1 MSQVTPHFVLTL
13 GGLTSNTDRAVGGPV
28 AVNVTRSMGGGADAL
43 TVELAQRRGVQPG
56 DDAGAELGFDG
67 STEKVFTG
75 RVVEVAPTLTGVRVL
90 ALGRM
95 DALLRLRVA
104 RSWEDRSV
112 GAIVRDLADAAG
124 VDVGRVD
131 DGPTLPRF
139 VVDAQSNAAAH
150 VRALAE
156 RLGFELYTDRSGK
169 LMFRALG
176 AAAGLDSAGLGG
188 LAAAA
193 ASAASV
199 ASAAVGSLLGGASS
213 GTGYEAG
220 KHLIQATAWQRSA
233 GVAAVNIG
241 GAGPASSHGNQSSWW
256 LSTGDDPHQGSAG
269 SGHPMLMRMDAAA
282 RTKDLA
288 DRFASGTLVSA
299 QRGTRTLR
307 LRTLGRAAL
316 ELGDTVQVGAAEDDA
331 INASGYVRTL
341 VHRCTAST
349 GFVTD
354 IGVEVA
360 A

>member
-1 MSQVTPHFVLTL
+1 MGQLTPHFVLTL
-13 GGLTSNTDRAVGGPV
+13 GSLSSNSERAVGGPV
-28 AVNVTRSMGGGADAL
+28 RVDVTRSMGGGADAL
-43 TVELAQRRGVQPG
+43 RVDLVQRRDVQAG
-56 DDAGAELGFDG
+56 DDASVELGFDG
-67 STEKVFTG
+67 ETETVFTG

-124 VDVGRVD
+124 LDVGRVD

-139 VVDAQSNAAAH
+139 AVDAQSNAATH

-176 AAAGLDSAGLGG
+176 PATGLDSAGLGG
-188 LAAAA
+188 LAAG
-193 ASAASV
+193 AASV
-199 ASAAVGSLLGGASS
+199 ASAAGSAVSGLLGGASG

-220 KHLIQATAWQRSA
+220 KHLIHATALQRSA
-233 GVAAVNIG
+233 GVAAMTIG
-241 GAGPASSHGNQSSWW
+241 GAGPASSHGDQSSWW
-256 LSTGDDPHQGSAG
+256 LSTGDDAHKGSAG
-269 SGHPMLMRMDAAA
+269 SGEPLLIRMDAAA

-288 DRFASGTLVSA
+288 NRFAAGTLVSA
-299 QRGTRTLR
+299 QRGTRVLR

-316 ELGDTVQVGAAEDDA
+316 ELGDTVQVAGAEDEA

-341 VHRCTAST
+341 VHRCAAST

>member
-1 MSQVTPHFVLTL
+1 MSSVTPHFLLTL
-13 GGLTSNTDRAVGGPV
+13 GGLTSRHDRAVGGPV
-28 AVNVTRSMGGGADAL
+28 HIHVARAMGGGADAL
-43 TVELAQRRGVQPG
+43 TVQLAQRRGVQPG
-56 DDAGAELGFDG
+56 DDASAELGFDG

-75 RVVEVAPTLTGVRVL
+75 RVVEVAATLTGVRVL

-104 RSWEDRSV
+104 RSYEDRSV

-124 VDVGRVD
+124 LEAGTVD

-139 VVDAQSNAAAH
+139 AVDAQNNAATH

-156 RLGFELYTDRSGK
+156 RLGFELYTDRGGK

-188 LAAAA
+188 LAGAATA
-193 ASAASV
+193 TTA
-199 ASAAVGSLLGGASS
+199 GLLGGAAS

-220 KHLIQATAWQRSA
+220 KHLLQASA
-233 GVAAVNIG
+233 LHRAAGTAAVSVG
-241 GAGPASSHGNQSSWW
+241 GEGPASSHGGQSAWW
-256 LSTGDDPHQGSAG
+256 LSTGDDANHGSAG
-269 SGHPMLMRMDAAA
+269 SGEPVLLRFDAAA

-288 DRFASGTLVSA
+288 DRFASGALVSL

-316 ELGDTVQVGAAEDDA
+316 ELGDTVQVGKAEDDA
-331 INASGYVRTL
+331 LNAGGYVRTL
-341 VHRCTAST
+341 VHRCTAAH

-354 IGVEVA
+354 IGIEVA

>member
-1 MSQVTPHFVLTL
+1 MSSVTPHFLLTL
-13 GGLTSNTDRAVGGPV
+13 GGLTSRHDRAVGGPV
-28 AVNVTRSMGGGADAL
+28 HIHVARAMGGGADAL
-43 TVELAQRRGVQPG
+43 TVQLAQRRGVQPG
-56 DDAGAELGFDG
+56 DDASAELGFDG

-75 RVVEVAPTLTGVRVL
+75 RVVEVAATLAGVRVL

-104 RSWEDRSV
+104 RSYEDRSV

-124 VDVGRVD
+124 LEAGTVD

-139 VVDAQSNAAAH
+139 AVDAQNNAATH

-156 RLGFELYTDRSGK
+156 RLGFELYTDRGGK

-176 AAAGLDSAGLGG
+176 AAAGL
-188 LAAAA
+188 
-193 ASAASV
+193 
-199 ASAAVGSLLGGASS
+199 LGGAAS

-220 KHLIQATAWQRSA
+220 RHLLQASA
-233 GVAAVNIG
+233 LHRAAGTAAVSVG
-241 GAGPASSHGNQSSWW
+241 GEGPASSHGGQSAWW
-256 LSTGDDPHQGSAG
+256 LSTGDDANHGSAG
-269 SGHPMLMRMDAAA
+269 SGEPVLLRFDAAA

-288 DRFASGTLVSA
+288 DRFASGALVSL

-316 ELGDTVQVGAAEDDA
+316 ELGDTVQVGKAEDDA
-331 INASGYVRTL
+331 LNASGYVRTL
-341 VHRCTAST
+341 LHRCTAAH

-354 IGVEVA
+354 IGIEVA